1 MAHSIFR
8 RLFKSD
14 KERAA
19 RFAEQQKAE
28 RERHP
33 LDHDGNGKKGGSP
46 KPKPSAELTAAR
58 KEYRAKSGKQAF
70 HGWDEAELRR
80 RIDALS

>member
-8 RLFKSD
+8 RLFQKN

-19 RFAEQQKAE
+19 RFAEQRRQELLDGKGNKA
-28 RERHP
+28 
-33 LDHDGNGKKGGSP
+33 G
-46 KPKPSAELTAAR
+46 KPKPSAGLTAAR
-58 KEYRAKSGKQAF
+58 AEYRAKSGKQAF

-80 RIDALS
+80 RIDALG